1 MSRFDNSYLAESVG
15 YNNGHANGMVDG
27 IALGREHGYTQGWN
41 EATTHANGVLAER
54 DQRIDGL
61 YGANEQLRAENALLK
76 QQLQLQQEQA
86 QTLRGEYEGMFKAFL
101 GAVAIAHPAMK
112 VVAKLPLSERAEVF
126 DQFCDQAIQLQSREY
141 VVQNKYP
148 SSQPLILKYL
158 PIANQVFNQTH
169 KQIQQQKAEKK
180 INPNGSRES

>member
-1 MSRFDNSYLAESVG
+1 MSRFENSYLAESVG
-15 YNNGHANGMVDG
+15 FNNGHARGLSSG
-27 IALGREHGYTQGWN
+27 IDMGLEHGYTKGWN
-41 EATTHANGVLAER
+41 EATTHANGVIAER
-54 DQRIDGL
+54 DQLIDRL
-61 YGANEQLRAENALLK
+61 YGANERLGAENALLK

-86 QTLRGEYEGMFKAFL
+86 QTLRAEYEGMFKAFL
-101 GAVAIAHPAMK
+101 GTVAIAHPAMK

-141 VVQNKYP
+141 VAQNKYP

-169 KQIQQQKAEKK
+169 KQLQQQAESKAE
-180 INPNGSRES
+180 PAT